1 VPEELQLPLLLNV
14 VAVAVGACS
23 GTLRAGEEDD
33 IDVTGMFALALCF
46 GFGGGLV
53 RDILLGNLPPAAL
66 RTPAYLLT
74 VLAATIVGS
83 LFLAYLGNVQ
93 RLVWVLDSL
102 TFGLFAAVGVNA
114 ALIAGLPF
122 LPAVLIGAVASV
134 GGLVLAEFLLAT
146 PSSLLYKGPPSIL
159 AGFAGALTYAVLY
172 DTVATPVVAGAAVL
186 AAFLVRLSGPVL
198 GFQMPQPNRERL
210 DLRTNLRRLW
220 RRPVER
226 G

>member
-1 VPEELQLPLLLNV
+1 VPEELQLPLMLNIA
-14 VAVAVGACS
+14 AVAVGACS
-23 GTLRAGEEDD
+23 GTLRAGEEED

-66 RTPAYLLT
+66 RTPVYLLT
-74 VLAATIVGS
+74 VLAATVLAS

-114 ALIAGLPF
+114 ALIAGVPF
-122 LPAVLIGAVASV
+122 LPAVLIGALASV

-159 AGFAGALTYAVLY
+159 AGLAGALTYALLY
-172 DTVATPVVAGAAVL
+172 DNVATPVVAAAALL

-198 GFQMPQPNRERL
+198 GFRMPPPNRERL
-210 DLRTNLRRLW
+210 DLRTKVRQAWRWPIERR
-220 RRPVER
+220 
-226 G
+226 